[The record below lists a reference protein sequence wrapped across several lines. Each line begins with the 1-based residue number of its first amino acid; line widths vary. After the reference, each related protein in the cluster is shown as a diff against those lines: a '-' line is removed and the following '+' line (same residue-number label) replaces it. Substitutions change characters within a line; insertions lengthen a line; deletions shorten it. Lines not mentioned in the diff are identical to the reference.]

1 MPSYIFLF
9 LFPILLSKIIKI
21 GHPMS
26 KSKVKATSDDYLLDF
41 SVNGISVDIEAF
53 KDLCTWQTL
62 KTFELYLKPGDVLS
76 FESMNEAEAASNPR
90 GMAASIEYVTKN
102 GEIAIYNTGDG
113 WICDDQPALKQQKIA
128 STYTWGPWK
137 NFFSGETWVIWGPLK
152 NVKSVCKFTIP
163 EESE

>member
-62 KTFELYLKPGDVLS
+62 KTFELYLKPRRRSLLRIDERSRSRVQS
-76 FESMNEAEAASNPR
+76 KR
-90 GMAASIEYVTKN
+90 N
-102 GEIAIYNTGDG
+102 G
-113 WICDDQPALKQQKIA
+113 
-128 STYTWGPWK
+128 
-137 NFFSGETWVIWGPLK
+137 
-152 NVKSVCKFTIP
+152 SVNRIRHKERRNCNL
-163 EESE
+163 

>member
-76 FESMNEAEAASNPR
+76 FESISKSYQRIKGEDVITCPKTKKSNRVIQMPQFL
-90 GMAASIEYVTKN
+90 SD
-102 GEIAIYNTGDG
+102 EIQDYIKQLTGHVL
-113 WICDDQPALKQQKIA
+113 AN
-128 STYTWGPWK
+128 ST
-137 NFFSGETWVIWGPLK
+137 S
-152 NVKSVCKFTIP
+152 
-163 EESE
+163 